1 MPPSSDEAA
10 KLPLAPALSSGMEP
24 RRSGSRGRGSAAEGA
39 PIKPL
44 DVETTAPAATLD
56 AKGRSAL
63 DRRIDT
69 ALLPCLCMISIA
81 NFLGEVWLDGF
92 WGRGKKAHH
101 HQTSS
106 PPPSLP
112 PLSPDRNNVAFAVTG
127 MRRDVGI
134 TLAQYGVGSS
144 ILFATYCGAQVPM
157 SLIGARFGLTRTLA
171 AACVVWGITAASMA
185 SINSVGGFYAAR
197 LALGLAEAP
206 TYPLIITY
214 LRTFH
219 HADVAVGA
227 SYSYVHA
234 AALVASVIGGPIAAG
249 VLAMEGEREEWE
261 EVCVLFLFFRRLD
274 HPLPPTHPSTGLA
287 GLAGWRWLFLIEGI
301 LPIVVGVWVL
311 FLPASPA
318 TAKFLTPD
326 ERARVAADV
335 ATARPHAAADANSGR
350 ALMAAVVTALTNWRL
365 VAAGSIEM
373 INSCGRWAAQLFT
386 PLIIDEILTGEKPP
400 VGKPAP
406 GHGGGGAPK
415 PAKTVILA
423 ALLSA
428 IPFGLA
434 AASSVLNGWGAKRA
448 NSTRG
453 WGRRWFIVWPSW
465 VCAAGLYA
473 VGPLLSLPP
482 SSGTRAGAFIAII
495 AALQGFA
502 LWGPVMSLPSTLT
515 SGSTAAAAV
524 SYALFVALGTLGGL
538 IGPAVL
544 GETTQRTAS
553 YTLGGA
559 VLGSL
564 SAVMGLVWAVAFGF
578 IVPGGL

>member
-1 MPPSSDEAA
+1 
-10 KLPLAPALSSGMEP
+10 
-24 RRSGSRGRGSAAEGA
+24 
-39 PIKPL
+39 
-44 DVETTAPAATLD
+44 
-56 AKGRSAL
+56 
-63 DRRIDT
+63 
-69 ALLPCLCMISIA
+69 
-81 NFLGEVWLDGF
+81 
-92 WGRGKKAHH
+92 
-101 HQTSS
+101 
-106 PPPSLP
+106 
-112 PLSPDRNNVAFAVTG
+112 

-144 ILFATYCGAQVPM
+144 LLFVTYCGAQVPV

-185 SINSVGGFYAAR
+185 AINSVGGLYTAR

-249 VLAMEGEREEWE
+249 VLAMEGEREGKRGS
-261 EVCVLFLFFRRLD
+261 VFVLMLRR
-274 HPLPPTHPSTGLA
+274 PPPPTHTRPSSLLPGLG
-287 GLAGWRWLFLIEGI
+287 GLAGWRWLFLIEGV
-301 LPIVVGVWVL
+301 LPIIVGVWVL
-311 FLPASPA
+311 FLPSSPA

-335 ATARPHAAADANSGR
+335 ATARPTTAADTTSGR
-350 ALMAAVVTALTNWRL
+350 ALMGALVAALTNWRL

-373 INSCGRWAAQLFT
+373 VNSCGRWAAHFFT

-415 PAKTVILA
+415 PRKTVILA

-428 IPFGLA
+428 VPFGLA

-448 NSTRG
+448 RSTRG

-473 VGPLLSLPP
+473 VGPLLSAPP
-482 SSGTRAGAFIAII
+482 SSGTRAGAFLAII

-515 SGSTAAAAV
+515 TGSTAAAAV
-524 SYALFVALGTLGGL
+524 SNALFVALGTLGGL

-544 GETTQRTAS
+544 GEITQRTAS

-564 SAVMGLVWAVAFGF
+564 SAAMGLVWAVAFGF